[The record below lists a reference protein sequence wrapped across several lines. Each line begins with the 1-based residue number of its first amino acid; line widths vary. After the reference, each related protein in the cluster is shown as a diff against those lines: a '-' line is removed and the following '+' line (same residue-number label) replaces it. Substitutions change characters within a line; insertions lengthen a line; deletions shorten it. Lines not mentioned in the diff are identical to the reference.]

1 MTLNK
6 KRLNPR
12 DPFVVD
18 TLELGRRPGAMRAVQ
33 RDVPSPA
40 GLGLD
45 TIRVPE
51 GAPLAL
57 DLRLQAV
64 TEGVLVTGTVIAPV
78 VGECGRCLD
87 PLEQVFSVDLVE
99 LFAYP
104 GSATDLTDED
114 EVERIEDDLIDLAP
128 LVRDAIVLGLPSTPL
143 CRNDCAGLCP
153 NCGERLD
160 DLEPGH
166 SHETIDPRW
175 AGLASLAALQG
186 LRSTDSTDGTDSSTD
201 STD

>member
-12 DPFVVD
+12 DPLVLD
-18 TLELGRRPGAMRAVQ
+18 TRDLGRQPGSMHSVQ

-45 TIRVPE
+45 TIRVPD

-57 DLRLQAV
+57 DLQLQAV
-64 TEGVLVTGTVIAPV
+64 TEGVLVTGTVSAVV

-87 PLEQVFSVDLVE
+87 PLEQAFSVPIVE

-104 GSATDLTDED
+104 DSSTDRTTDED
-114 EVERIEDDLIDLAP
+114 EVERIEDDLINLEP
-128 LVRDAIVLGLPSTPL
+128 VVRDAVVLGLPTTPL
-143 CRNDCAGLCP
+143 CRADCAGLCSE
-153 NCGERLD
+153 CGQRLD
-160 DLEPGH
+160 DVEPGH
-166 SHETIDPRW
+166 THETIDPRW
-175 AGLASLAALQG
+175 AGLATRFG
-186 LRSTDSTDGTDSSTD
+186 RDSTADSSANSTAGTDREQ
-201 STD
+201 

>member
-1 MTLNK
+1 MADSCRQEIMTLNR

-12 DPFVVD
+12 DPFVLD
-18 TLELGRRPGAMRAVQ
+18 IRELGRQPGSFRSVQ

-45 TIRVPE
+45 TIRVPD

-57 DLRLQAV
+57 DLQLQAV
-64 TEGVLVTGTVIAPV
+64 TEGVLVTGTVVAPV

-87 PLEQVFSVDLVE
+87 PLEREFTVDVVE

-104 GSATDLTDED
+104 DSSTDRTTDED

-128 LVRDAIVLGLPSTPL
+128 LVRDAIVLGLPITPL
-143 CRNDCAGLCP
+143 CRPDCAGLCP
-153 NCGERLD
+153 TCGQRLD
-160 DLEPGH
+160 DAEPGH
-166 SHETIDPRW
+166 SHEMIDPRW
-175 AGLASLAALQG
+175 AALADRIQ
-186 LRSTDSTDGTDSSTD
+186 TQEE
-201 STD
+201 

>member
-1 MTLNK
+1 MADPYRQEIMTLNK

-12 DPFVVD
+12 DPFVLD
-18 TLELGRRPGAMRAVQ
+18 TRDLGRRPGSMQLIQ

-45 TIRVPE
+45 TIRVPD

-64 TEGVLVTGTVIAPV
+64 TEGVLVTGTLTAPV

-87 PLEQVFSVDLVE
+87 PLEQVFAVEIVE

-104 GSATDLTDED
+104 DSATDQTTDED

-128 LVRDAIVLGLPSTPL
+128 VVRDAIVLGLPITPL
-143 CRNDCAGLCP
+143 CRFDCAGLCP
-153 NCGERLD
+153 DCGQRLD
-160 DLEPGH
+160 DVEPGH

-175 AGLASLAALQG
+175 AALAERAAPPQ
-186 LRSTDSTDGTDSSTD
+186 SSHKE
-201 STD
+201 

>member
-1 MTLNK
+1 MADSCRQEIMTLNR

-12 DPFVVD
+12 DPFVLD
-18 TLELGRRPGAMRAVQ
+18 IRELGRQPGSVRSVQ

-45 TIRVPE
+45 TIRVPD

-57 DLRLQAV
+57 DLQLQAV
-64 TEGVLVTGTVIAPV
+64 TEGVLVTGTVVAPV

-87 PLEQVFSVDLVE
+87 PLEREFTVDVVE

-104 GSATDLTDED
+104 DSSTDRTTDED

-128 LVRDAIVLGLPSTPL
+128 LVRDAIVLGLPITPL
-143 CRNDCAGLCP
+143 CRPDCAGLCP
-153 NCGERLD
+153 TCGQRLD
-160 DLEPGH
+160 DAEPGH
-166 SHETIDPRW
+166 SHEMIDPRW
-175 AGLASLAALQG
+175 AALADRIQ
-186 LRSTDSTDGTDSSTD
+186 TQEE
-201 STD
+201 

>member
-12 DPFVVD
+12 DPFVLD
-18 TLELGRRPGAMRAVQ
+18 TRDLGRQAGSMRVIQ

-64 TEGVLVTGTVIAPV
+64 TEGVLVTGTVSAPV
-78 VGECGRCLD
+78 VGECGRCLE
-87 PLEQVFSVDLVE
+87 PLEQAFSVDVVE
-99 LFAYP
+99 
-104 GSATDLTDED
+104 
-114 EVERIEDDLIDLAP
+114 
-128 LVRDAIVLGLPSTPL
+128 
-143 CRNDCAGLCP
+143 
-153 NCGERLD
+153 
-160 DLEPGH
+160 
-166 SHETIDPRW
+166 
-175 AGLASLAALQG
+175 
-186 LRSTDSTDGTDSSTD
+186 
-201 STD
+201 